1 MQGKADHSVPHQGIQ
16 TQVTQ
21 QTGHF
26 ETKAKAGPAK
36 LMELQNRASTQ
47 IPGFL
52 NFLLLLE
59 LVPVKSEEG
68 GWPVTVGLLS
78 SGP

>member
-1 MQGKADHSVPHQGIQ
+1 MPHQGIQ

-26 ETKAKAGPAK
+26 RTKAKAGVDVGEPNPAR
-36 LMELQNRASTQ
+36 LMELQNRACTQ
-47 IPGFL
+47 IPGYS

-68 GWPVTVGLLS
+68 GWPITVGLL
-78 SGP
+78 

>member
-1 MQGKADHSVPHQGIQ
+1 M
-16 TQVTQ
+16 Q

-26 ETKAKAGPAK
+26 RTKAKAGVDVGEPNPAR

-47 IPGFL
+47 IPGCT

-59 LVPVKSEEG
+59 LVLVKSEEG
-68 GWPVTVGLLS
+68 GWPITVGLLS
-78 SGP
+78 SGWVLETGRPLG